1 LSDPHQPVTQAAAP
15 VRLAF
20 TARAGADLSKFLRG
34 LTERRIVGRRCDTCH
49 KVYVPPRGA
58 CPTCGTRMGGEV
70 ELSQHGTVTT
80 FCVVNIP
87 FEGQR
92 LKPPYACASVLLDGA
107 DIGLFHLV
115 GNCEVKDVRMGMRVK
130 AVWVD
135 DADME
140 LSLESI
146 KYFEPSGEP
155 DVPFDAIREY
165 I

>member
-1 LSDPHQPVTQAAAP
+1 MSDQPQPVTQAAAP
-15 VRLAF
+15 VRLVF
-20 TARAGADLSKFLRG
+20 QARAGADLSKFLRG
-34 LTERRIVGRRCDTCH
+34 LTGRRIVGRRCDSCT

-58 CPTCGTRMGGEV
+58 CPTCGTRMGDEV
-70 ELSQHGTVTT
+70 EVSQHGTVTT
-80 FCVVNIP
+80 FCVINIP
-87 FEGQR
+87 FEGQK
-92 LKPPYACASVLLDGA
+92 LKPPYVCASVLLDGA
-107 DIGLFHLV
+107 DIGLFHLIGGCNV
-115 GNCEVKDVRMGMRVK
+115 GDVRMGMRVK

-146 KYFEPSGEP
+146 KYFEPSGEA